1 MRSAKPRAAPDEKVW
16 WTGLKWTLATH
27 MQLERFADAFVEQIN
42 AELDAEHR
50 RRLNDD
56 SENNR
61 SWRESYDTNYEPYNP
76 QRPLRAPSW
85 ALYMQVSSEL
95 DLLIVALRNVL
106 RAQDRVPEQVRTSM
120 GDQDVLELLR
130 NIAEHWD
137 ETGGRSEREL
147 DERYPTVTPD
157 AVSYTNKEIWL
168 GGPDGVPLSRVKAWL
183 YRVEL
188 AATRL
193 PEPRR
198 CRGPRRLDGF
208 PGTGRRRP
216 ALAQRASPLPLVHPA
231 SAGEGVAAR
240 RDARASRSTARGA
253 VYSTPGSR
261 YQGLSHFRAGLLVF
275 VRASSAL
282 VP

>member
-1 MRSAKPRAAPDEKVW
+1 MPSAKPRAAPDEKVW

-27 MQLERFADAFVEQIN
+27 MQLERFADAFVEQMN

-50 RRLNDD
+50 RRVNDD
-56 SENNR
+56 CENNR

-85 ALYMQVSSEL
+85 PLYTQVSSEL

-106 RAQDRVPEQVRTSM
+106 RAQDRVPEQVRASM

-188 AATRL
+188 ALRDCLSHEGAEVPDDWMVSRVPGDDDLPWPKERLRYHWSIPHL
-193 PEPRR
+193 PEKEWPREEMPEQVAQLLAER
-198 CRGPRRLDGF
+198 VIRL
-208 PGTGRRRP
+208 
-216 ALAQRASPLPLVHPA
+216 
-231 SAGEGVAAR
+231 
-240 RDARASRSTARGA
+240 RDRDTKD
-253 VYSTPGSR
+253 
-261 YQGLSHFRAGLLVF
+261 
-275 VRASSAL
+275 
-282 VP
+282 